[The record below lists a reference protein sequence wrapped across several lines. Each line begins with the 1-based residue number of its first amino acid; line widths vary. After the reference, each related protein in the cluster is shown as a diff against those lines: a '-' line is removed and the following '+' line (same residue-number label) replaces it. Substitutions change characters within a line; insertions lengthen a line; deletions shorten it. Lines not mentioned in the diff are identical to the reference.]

1 MEKRWFLKSEV
12 DQEQLEKFRNEVKCH
27 PILAKLLLQRGI
39 DNYDSANE
47 FFNPSLDSLHDPF
60 LMKNMNHACLRLT
73 QAIQQNEKILLFGDY
88 DVDGTTA
95 VALMY
100 SFLTEHSSRL
110 DFYIPDRYTE
120 GYGISSQGI
129 DYAHETG
136 VHLIISLDCGIR
148 ATEQVAKARS
158 LGIDFIVCDH
168 HEPGTELPDAIL
180 LDPKQKDCAYPFKGL
195 SGCGVGFKLL
205 QSFCVQ
211 QELELAPLYKH
222 LDLLAVSIG
231 ADIVD
236 ITGEN
241 RVLAHAGLEIL
252 NRNPR
257 FAFRELVRLAGR
269 QFPLT
274 LSDIVFTIA
283 PRINAAGRLRSGRH
297 AVALL
302 ISENEEEITAIA
314 TEIDEDNRQRRGI
327 DQQITKEA
335 VQMIES
341 DSVLKNSRSLV
352 LFNAQ
357 WHKGV
362 VGIVAS
368 RLVERYFKP
377 TIVLTE
383 SNGKIAGSART
394 VNDFDI
400 HAAICKCERFLD
412 QFGGHC
418 HAAGLTMSTEN
429 LEAFRS
435 SFEEEVAQSIS
446 QDDLT
451 PTLYIDAEMSFSE
464 LFQPTESLRE
474 VPKLKRQ
481 LMRFEPHGPGNL
493 QPVFMTRNLYAVE
506 SSVLKNEHLK
516 LQVIDPASNISLPAI
531 AFNLAGKSD
540 LTASGLPVDL
550 VYTLSINKWNGKEN
564 IQLQVR
570 DLRSSV

>member
-12 DQEQLEKFRNEVKCH
+12 DQERLEKFRNEVKCH
-27 PILAKLLLQRGI
+27 PILAKLLIQRGI
-39 DNYDSANE
+39 DSFDSANE
-47 FFNPSLDSLHDPF
+47 FFNPSLEKLHDPF
-60 LMKNMNHACLRLT
+60 LMKNMSAACVRLVR
-73 QAIQQNEKILLFGDY
+73 AIKEKEKILLFGDY

-100 SFLTEHSSRL
+100 SFLLEHTAEL
-110 DFYIPDRYTE
+110 DYYIPDRYTE

-129 DYAHETG
+129 EYAHDTG
-136 VHLIISLDCGIR
+136 IHLIISLDCGIR
-148 ATEQVAKARS
+148 ATEHIEKAKS

-168 HEPGTELPDAIL
+168 HEPGAEVPDALL
-180 LDPKQKDCAYPFKGL
+180 LDPKQKDCPYPFKGL

-205 QSFCVQ
+205 QAFCIDQ
-211 QELELAPLYKH
+211 NIERASLYQY

-241 RVLAHAGLEIL
+241 RILAHAGLELL

-257 FAFRELVRLAGR
+257 FAFRELVSLAGR

-302 ISENEEEITAIA
+302 ISDNMEEITAIA
-314 TEIDEDNRQRRGI
+314 AEIDEDNRQRRSI

-335 VQMIES
+335 VQMIEA
-341 DSVLKNSRSLV
+341 DPVLKNSKSLV
-352 LFNAQ
+352 VYNAQ

-383 SNGKIAGSART
+383 SNHKIAGSART
-394 VNDFDI
+394 VNDFDV
-400 HAAICKCERFLD
+400 HAAIGKCEHLLE

-418 HAAGLTMSTEN
+418 HAAGMTMNADN
-429 LEAFRS
+429 LEAFITAFENEVS
-435 SFEEEVAQSIS
+435 STIS

-451 PTLYIDAEMSFSE
+451 PTVHIDVEMSFSE
-464 LFQPTESLRE
+464 LFQGTETLGMI
-474 VPKLKRQ
+474 PKLKRQ
-481 LMRFEPHGPGNL
+481 LVRFEPHGPGNL
-493 QPVFMTRNLYAVE
+493 QPVFLTKNLYAVE
-506 SSVLKNEHLK
+506 SNVLKNEHLK
-516 LQVIDPASNISLPAI
+516 LQVTDPVSNITLPAI

-550 VYTLSINKWNGKEN
+550 VYTLSINKWNGKEQ

-570 DLRSSV
+570 DLRSST

>member
-1 MEKRWFLKSEV
+1 
-12 DQEQLEKFRNEVKCH
+12 
-27 PILAKLLLQRGI
+27 
-39 DNYDSANE
+39 
-47 FFNPSLDSLHDPF
+47 
-60 LMKNMNHACLRLT
+60 
-73 QAIQQNEKILLFGDY
+73 
-88 DVDGTTA
+88 
-95 VALMY
+95 
-100 SFLTEHSSRL
+100 
-110 DFYIPDRYTE
+110 
-120 GYGISSQGI
+120 
-129 DYAHETG
+129 
-136 VHLIISLDCGIR
+136 
-148 ATEQVAKARS
+148 
-158 LGIDFIVCDH
+158 
-168 HEPGTELPDAIL
+168 
-180 LDPKQKDCAYPFKGL
+180 
-195 SGCGVGFKLL
+195 
-205 QSFCVQ
+205 
-211 QELELAPLYKH
+211 
-222 LDLLAVSIG
+222 
-231 ADIVD
+231 
-236 ITGEN
+236 
-241 RVLAHAGLEIL
+241 
-252 NRNPR
+252 
-257 FAFRELVRLAGR
+257 LAGR

-352 LFNAQ
+352 VFNAQ

-400 HAAICKCERFLD
+400 HAAIGKCELLLE

-464 LFQPTESLRE
+464 LFQATESLRE

-516 LQVIDPASNISLPAI
+516 LQVIDPVSNISLPAI
-531 AFNLAGKSD
+531 AFNLAEKSD

>member
-27 PILAKLLLQRGI
+27 PVLAKLLIQRGI
-39 DNYDSANE
+39 DSYDLANE

-60 LMKNMNHACLRLT
+60 LMKNMNQACLRLT

-100 SFLTEHSSRL
+100 SFLTEHTSLL

-180 LDPKQKDCAYPFKGL
+180 LDPKQKDCSYPFKGL

-205 QSFCVQ
+205 QAFCIQ

-341 DSVLKNSRSLV
+341 DSVLINSRSLV
-352 LFNAQ
+352 VFNAQ

-400 HAAICKCERFLD
+400 HAAIGKCEFLLE

-418 HAAGLTMSTEN
+418 HAAGLTLSTDN

-435 SFEEEVAQSIS
+435 SFEDEVSQSIS

-451 PTLYIDAEMSFSE
+451 PTLHIDAEMSFSE
-464 LFQPTESLRE
+464 LFQSTESLRE

-506 SSVLKNEHLK
+506 STVLKNEHLK
-516 LQVIDPASNISLPAI
+516 LQVIDPESNISLPAI

-570 DLRSSV
+570 DLRGSV